1 MLYKKMLLKII
12 IVAVIC
18 MATNG
23 TLIYAVDEENV
34 KDSSVLKT
42 ADEQYTAKVTD
53 VQYESIQKILE
64 YINKEMKNIDEKID
78 MSRTL
83 PEYEKYP
90 AVRLNIDTPYFGIS
104 SIVNSKLKIRD
115 KVSTVDIANGYS
127 IKSVVNRKVIKIE
140 SFEVSNVV
148 VITRDLK
155 IDKNMTSSDA
165 QTCIFKLLDYLQQ
178 TKSVNNFLD
187 KQLSPMI
194 TGYFSKEKNTVIYNI
209 NEQIKEIE
217 EDLSDS
223 LKELSYV
230 NATTEI
236 DVTED
241 INTLYKY
248 KEDISSIKSK
258 VKSVLTNQEKLDVIY
273 QNILKTNQNIQL
285 FRFNVNKKYLEVT
298 NNIELEKSIN
308 LITLKMNNEINYL
321 QSYIDKSKVETVGQ
335 TALNTPVVTDTITT
349 NTNTNTNTNTV
360 SEATDQTVQKQY
372 TQVYKITSESII
384 QNMKKDI
391 EKLNAIS
398 AKIVSNNTP
407 VVGDT
412 VNKEVLDKN
421 ALINEALQV
430 YIGFLNKE
438 NVFLTENAK
447 VNITEIKK
455 SKEININSFEDV
467 IYIYISISDVLTS
480 ISDKFE
486 SSSVISNVKTSESLK
501 QVLDKVILI
510 SNNLKKQEVT
520 NVQ

>member
-1 MLYKKMLLKII
+1 MLYKKMFSKII
-12 IVAVIC
+12 IAAVIC

-23 TLIYAVDEENV
+23 ALIYAVDEENV
-34 KDSSVLKT
+34 EDSSVLKI
-42 ADEQYTAKVTD
+42 ADEQYTPKVTD
-53 VQYESIQKILE
+53 AQYESIQKILE
-64 YINKEMKNIDEKID
+64 YINKEMKSIDEKIA
-78 MSRTL
+78 MARTL

-90 AVRLNIDTPYFGIS
+90 AVRLNIDTPYFGIN

-115 KVSTVDIANGYS
+115 NVSTVDIANGYS

-165 QTCIFKLLDYLQQ
+165 QTCIFKLLTYLQQ
-178 TKSVNNFLD
+178 TKSVNKFLD

-194 TGYFSKEKNTVIYNI
+194 TGYFSKEKNTTIYNI
-209 NEQIKEIE
+209 NDQIKEIE

-223 LKELSYV
+223 LKELSYI
-230 NATTEI
+230 NAITENDI
-236 DVTED
+236 TED

-248 KEDISSIKSK
+248 KEDISSLKAK
-258 VKSVLTNQEKLDVIY
+258 VKSVLTDQTKLDSIY
-273 QNILKTNQNIQL
+273 ESILKTNQDIQL

-321 QSYIDKSKVETVGQ
+321 QNYIDKSKVETVDQ
-335 TALNTPVVTDTITT
+335 TAVNTPVITDTNTT
-349 NTNTNTNTNTV
+349 SV
-360 SEATDQTVQKQY
+360 SESAAKTEQKQY
-372 TQVYKITSESII
+372 TEVYKINSESII
-384 QNMKKDI
+384 QSMKKDI
-391 EKLNAIS
+391 EKINVIS
-398 AKIVSNNTP
+398 AKIVSNNTIA
-407 VVGDT
+407 GDNIT
-412 VNKEVLDKN
+412 NKEELDKN
-421 ALINEALQV
+421 ALIDEAMQI

-438 NVFLTENAK
+438 NVFLTENVK

-486 SSSVISNVKTSESLK
+486 SSSVISNVRTSGNLK
-501 QVLDKVILI
+501 QVIDKVILI
-510 SNNLKKQEVT
+510 SANFKKQEVT